1 MSRGEEPWRNERVYM
16 ELKEGDLVVT
26 LERVDKVKSV
36 LGKLGKDLVGV
47 IVETSP
53 RFDTMS
59 VYGVLIDGD
68 VFYLFED
75 EIEKV
80 EEEC

>member
-1 MSRGEEPWRNERVYM
+1 M

-59 VYGVLIDGD
+59 VYGVLIDGE

>member
-1 MSRGEEPWRNERVYM
+1 M